1 MREIPVLSSI
11 GMARVRSPEKRSAIL
26 QAAVHEIAEAG
37 LGAPTAKIA
46 RRAGV
51 AAGTLFTYFTNK
63 EELLNEL
70 YLELKIEVYA
80 RVNADFPHKG
90 SLERRARH
98 IWSSFLDWAIEFPE
112 KRKVSVQLNVSD
124 LITPETRARTAA
136 ERGTIDET
144 LSELG
149 NRSARRGLPKGFEA
163 ATMAAMQ
170 EATMEFIAKQPK
182 QREKLIERAFQ
193 AFWRASR

>member
-1 MREIPVLSSI
+1 
-11 GMARVRSPEKRSAIL
+11 MARVRSPAKRIAIL
-26 QAAVHEIAEAG
+26 RAAVHEIAEAG

-51 AAGTLFTYFTNK
+51 AAGTLFTYFATK

-70 YLELKIEVYA
+70 YLELKGEVYT
-80 RVNADFPHKG
+80 RINADFPHKG
-90 SLERRARH
+90 NLKRRARH
-98 IWSSFLDWAIEFPE
+98 IWSSALNWAIEFPE
-112 KRKVSVQLNVSD
+112 KRKASMQLNVSD
-124 LITPETRARTAA
+124 MITPETRARTATQ
-136 ERGTIDET
+136 RGTVDGT

-149 NRSARRGLPKGFEA
+149 NRGALRGLPAGFAA

-182 QREKLIERAFQ
+182 RREELIEQGFKL
-193 AFWRASR
+193 FWRALD